1 MTFEEGVILRT
12 ISRLLSGEDYRD
24 EIVNAINSQF
34 FDFTMKFFREILEA
48 KMTGSSIDMNW
59 YRQHFITSENI
70 NPDDAAIYSD

>member
-34 FDFTMKFFREILEA
+34 FA
-48 KMTGSSIDMNW
+48 S
-59 YRQHFITSENI
+59 
-70 NPDDAAIYSD
+70 PDDAAIYSD